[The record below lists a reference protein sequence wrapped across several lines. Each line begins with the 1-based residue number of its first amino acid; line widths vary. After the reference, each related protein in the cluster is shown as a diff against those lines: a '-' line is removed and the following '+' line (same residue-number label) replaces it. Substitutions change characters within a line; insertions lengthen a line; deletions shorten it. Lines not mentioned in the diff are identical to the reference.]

1 MPDDING
8 TRLPPEHKQQ
18 PVFLTVQQAAP
29 LAGMSRP
36 TLAKHLQPEPDAWY
50 QGPSGRRWP
59 LWLRSTLETYR
70 AERQDAG
77 E

>member
-1 MPDDING
+1 MSNSHDS
-8 TRLPPEHKQQ
+8 RLSAGHKQQ
-18 PVFLTVQQAAP
+18 PIYLTVQQAAP

-50 QGPSGRRWP
+50 QGPSGRQWP
-59 LWLRSTLETYR
+59 LWLPSTLEAFR
-70 AERQDAG
+70 AERQDGG